1 MIFHESNNSLFVE
14 LSKLHQAAELAVK
27 ESESYNAEIP
37 IPALKELRDAY
48 HHFDNA
54 LQLDDAVVQERELYR
69 ALSHCKRAYFDSKE
83 CTFQFLLENT
93 ESIKEKLDKYVFIL
107 GQYIPEYPTHKK
119 NIKAALS
126 FYHEIKDL
134 KVEAR
139 EARYAECDIHI
150 QNLKAFVQSYSDAE
164 DEILADMNSKRL
176 NEKLTTI
183 GIIIGIFGILCGII
197 TYL

>member
-54 LQLDDAVVQERELYR
+54 LQLDDAVAQERELYR

-119 NIKAALS
+119 NIKAALF

-150 QNLKAFVQSYSDAE
+150 QNLKAFVQAYSDLE
-164 DEILADMNSKRL
+164 DDILADVYNRKR
-176 NEKLTTI
+176 TVRI
-183 GIIIGIFGILCGII
+183 GTIIGILGILCSII
-197 TYL
+197 AFF

>member
-1 MIFHESNNSLFVE
+1 MIFHDSNKSLFE
-14 LSKLHQAAELAVK
+14 QLSSLHKAAELAIK

-54 LQLDDAVVQERELYR
+54 LQLDIATDQEKELYR
-69 ALSHCKRAYFDSKE
+69 AISHCKRAYFDSKE
-83 CTFQFLLENT
+83 CTFQYLLENT
-93 ESIKEKLDKYVFIL
+93 ESIKEKLDRYVFIL

-139 EARYAECDIHI
+139 ETRYSECDKHI
-150 QNLKAFVQSYSDAE
+150 ANLKAFIQAYSDLE
-164 DEILADMNSKRL
+164 DDILADIYNRKR
-176 NEKLTTI
+176 TVRI
-183 GIIIGIFGILCGII
+183 GAIIGILGILCSII
-197 TYL
+197 AFF

>member
-1 MIFHESNNSLFVE
+1 MPS
-14 LSKLHQAAELAVK
+14 AEA
-27 ESESYNAEIP
+27 
-37 IPALKELRDAY
+37 
-48 HHFDNA
+48 
-54 LQLDDAVVQERELYR
+54 QERELYR

-119 NIKAALS
+119 NIKAALF

-150 QNLKAFVQSYSDAE
+150 QNLKAFVQAYSDAE
-164 DEILADMNSKRL
+164 DEILADMNIRKR
-176 NEKLTTI
+176 NEKLTAL

-197 TYL
+197 TCL

>member
-1 MIFHESNNSLFVE
+1 MIFHDSNKSLFE
-14 LSKLHQAAELAVK
+14 QLSSLHKAAELAIK

-48 HHFDNA
+48 HHLDNA
-54 LQLDDAVVQERELYR
+54 LQLDTAADQEKELYR
-69 ALSHCKRAYFDSKE
+69 AISHCKRAYFDSKE
-83 CTFQFLLENT
+83 CTFQYLLENT
-93 ESIKEKLDKYVFIL
+93 ESIKEKLDRYVFIL

-139 EARYAECDIHI
+139 ETRYSECDKHI
-150 QNLKAFVQSYSDAE
+150 ANLKAFIQAYSDLE
-164 DEILADMNSKRL
+164 DDILADIYNRKR
-176 NEKLTTI
+176 TVRI
-183 GIIIGIFGILCGII
+183 GAIIGILGILCSII
-197 TYL
+197 AFF

>member
-1 MIFHESNNSLFVE
+1 MIFHESNNSLFAE

-54 LQLDDAVVQERELYR
+54 LQLDDAAAQERELYR

-139 EARYAECDIHI
+139 ETRYSECDIHI
-150 QNLKAFVQSYSDAE
+150 QNLKAFVQAYSDLE
-164 DEILADMNSKRL
+164 DDILADVYNRKR
-176 NEKLTTI
+176 TVRI
-183 GIIIGIFGILCGII
+183 GAIIGILGILCSII
-197 TYL
+197 AFF